1 MLRAASERRRQ
12 RVELLRWYQIPLSS
26 ARIPRSGL
34 FSSSFQYSLCS
45 YQQLRASKHLPV
57 GRPFLPPPL
66 GPVDPCPPACLAS
79 PQPQSSAA
87 ARTEPHT
94 DPGALPTAPQCPME
108 PRSTHQRPSRARRS
122 RAGPQCS
129 AQQCSAAAQPSSAT
143 ERGPVL
149 QQAEDT
155 AMTSSSDSEEE
166 LTPLKELLACDEDSS
181 HAEHGEVAC
190 LEPDPLTNSLD
201 ALLLE
206 RREQCLADAVQ
217 SDLMQV
223 YADSGGCQEP
233 TDDDTELLEEQRAF
247 LSHYDMKLLTFPTTH
262 PGEPI
267 FHACPLPPPTF
278 DTHGL
283 RPRSDLEQNFF
294 RASPADQVTFV
305 HDGYLNLLYHTTS
318 ACPPPVLRWLFQ
330 LMSTWPDRSNAF
342 RTLWEMWMRSDD
354 EPWCPTLQ
362 EIGQAFVHMGA
373 NLGAL
378 SCRRLLPPE
387 LCPVDTRVD
396 PSRSL
401 AQGNLSTAD
410 TLALVTQLGDVCKV

>member
-45 YQQLRASKHLPV
+45 YQQLRASKHLRV

-66 GPVDPCPPACLAS
+66 GPVDPCPPARLAS

-87 ARTEPHT
+87 ARTEPHA
-94 DPGALPTAPQCPME
+94 DPGALPTAPQCPVE
-108 PRSTHQRPSRARRS
+108 PRSTHQRPRRARRS
-122 RAGPQCS
+122 HAGPQRS
-129 AQQCSAAAQPSSAT
+129 AQQCSATAQPSSAT

-206 RREQCLADAVQ
+206 RREQCPADAVQ
-217 SDLMQV
+217 SDLTQV
-223 YADSGGCQEP
+223 YADSGGRQEP

-247 LSHYDMKLLTFPTTH
+247 LSLYDMKLLTFPTTH

-267 FHACPLPPPTF
+267 FHACPLPPPTL

-283 RPRSDLEQNFF
+283 RARSDLEQNFF
-294 RASPADQVTFV
+294 RASPADQAC
-305 HDGYLNLLYHTTS
+305 YLSHSLLYLADIVVGTERPQGEQRGH
-318 ACPPPVLRWLFQ
+318 LQQ
-330 LMSTWPDRSNAF
+330 L
-342 RTLWEMWMRSDD
+342 
-354 EPWCPTLQ
+354 C
-362 EIGQAFVHMGA
+362 
-373 NLGAL
+373 
-378 SCRRLLPPE
+378 
-387 LCPVDTRVD
+387 
-396 PSRSL
+396 
-401 AQGNLSTAD
+401 
-410 TLALVTQLGDVCKV
+410 TQLERFGSGLREGMGQFYRSQLKNLATVLCIKWQELLE